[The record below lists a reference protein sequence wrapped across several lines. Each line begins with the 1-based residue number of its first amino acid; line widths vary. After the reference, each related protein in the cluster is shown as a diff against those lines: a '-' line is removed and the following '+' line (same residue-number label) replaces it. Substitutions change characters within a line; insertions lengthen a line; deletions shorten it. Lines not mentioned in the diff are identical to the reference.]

1 MKRDI
6 RINYGTLDEL
16 IGKLN
21 SYLTALT
28 DIEKTIKQNQQML
41 ASQDGEA
48 FIALEASRK
57 KIESQLAGQKKEI
70 QTLHSIFS
78 NYCNRYGDLHPS
90 KQSRYASS
98 CESQRHLV

>member
-48 FIALEASRK
+48 FTALVAL
-57 KIESQLAGQKKEI
+57 LAIK
-70 QTLHSIFS
+70 
-78 NYCNRYGDLHPS
+78 
-90 KQSRYASS
+90 
-98 CESQRHLV
+98 